1 MKLIMILSINLDDLP
16 CDWSTDWCGWKNV
29 CGWKRVK
36 YQELDQDHQHDIGD
50 KNIEDDKDND
60 FQISVVS
67 SVRVTHS
74 MIKGKK

>member
-16 CDWSTDWCGWKNV
+16 CDWSINWCGWKNV
-29 CGWKRVK
+29 RGWKRIK

-50 KNIEDDKDND
+50 KNIEVDEGNYFK
-60 FQISVVS
+60 ISVVS

-74 MIKGKK
+74 LIKGKQ